1 MSGDILRKAVNKVA
15 CEEWGCI
22 TGRVVSFCNL
32 DVTEVA
38 EFSSSVSASTLG
50 AVTEVEKGSDINMKN
65 NEM

>member
-1 MSGDILRKAVNKVA
+1 MSGDILRKATKDSA
-15 CEEWGCI
+15 CKEWGWVA
-22 TGRVVSFCNL
+22 GRVVSFCNL